1 MNSTFKQRFLEMTGK
16 EVPLDYFLYT
26 CFEAE
31 KMLAGTEKRAGGPE
45 KVESRNL
52 NPALAE
58 GLSATNEAAWE
69 RAIGS
74 LYDWHCAR
82 EQALLDRAPVDIERL
97 CAVADEFAAF
107 HADLQHLFH
116 VVTGEGLPVFD
127 EEAGLAP
134 VWVAAT
140 NILDEKSPS
149 ASGLFK
155 KFFAWAYNTW
165 EPQVFEVGSRPPV
178 GRYSP
183 PPRLRTGGPGG
194 RPAHQDRGDRPERPA
209 HQDRGGRPEHS
220 DRPAPRSEH
229 ADRPQRDDRPRRDD
243 RPQHDNRPQRDDR
256 PRHHDDERSMQQEKE
271 ALAEVEKAIAKL
283 TSDASTE
290 FVDLPPTNSFQRR
303 KQHHETNERGFQ
315 TQSVGEG
322 HDRAVRVTRNP
333 GK

>member
-1 MNSTFKQRFLEMTGK
+1 MTSTFKQRFLEMTGK

-31 KMLAGTEKRAGGPE
+31 KMLAGTEKRLGGPD
-45 KVESRNL
+45 KVDSRNTDPSL
-52 NPALAE
+52 KE

-69 RAIGS
+69 RAVGS

-82 EQALLDRAPVDIERL
+82 EQNLLDRAPVDIERL
-97 CAVADEFAAF
+97 CAVADEFVAF
-107 HADLQHLFH
+107 HADLRHLYH
-116 VVTGEGLPVFD
+116 AVTGEGLPVFD
-127 EEAGLAP
+127 EEEGLAP
-134 VWVAAT
+134 VWVAVT
-140 NILDEKSPS
+140 NVLDEKSPS

-194 RPAHQDRGDRPERPA
+194 RP
-209 HQDRGGRPEHS
+209 EHS
-220 DRPAPRSEH
+220 DRPAPRAEH
-229 ADRPQRDDRPRRDD
+229 SDRPHRDDRPRRDD
-243 RPQHDNRPQRDDR
+243 RPHRDDRPQRDDR
-256 PRHHDDERSMQQEKE
+256 PRHHDDERSLQQEKE

-283 TSDASTE
+283 ESDPSTE
-290 FVDLPPTNSFQRR
+290 FVDLPPTNSYQRR
-303 KQHHETNERGFQ
+303 KQHHEINERGFK

-322 HDRAVRVTRNP
+322 HDRAVRATRDK